1 MDQRKRVS
9 EKNNLKKYSY
19 SKQKID
25 KLDINEVKKTLKSNS
40 ISRGP
45 LIKKFES
52 ELSSVTGSKYSV
64 VVNSGTSALILAVQ
78 SLSLK
83 KNTYIAIPN
92 ITFIA
97 TANSVL
103 LSGFKVLLVDVDS
116 KTGLVNYDT
125 LKKTIKNKNVSC
137 FINVH
142 LNGNLGDLKKI
153 HSLCKKNKIKI
164 IEDACHAL
172 GTTYYFNKKKF
183 KACDNSF
190 SDISTL
196 SFHPA
201 KIITSGEG
209 GALLTNNRKIYQ
221 KALTLMNH
229 GYQKSYIKKKGYK
242 HEYYKIL
249 YAGYNFRLSD
259 INCALGYSQ
268 IKKIKKKLERRH
280 KIANFYDNC
289 FKKSEHFE
297 IVKIRKNVTSAYHLY
312 PLQIKEFNKFNK
324 IKLMNNLKKKNIFTQ
339 IHYMPLNRQP
349 LYKMKNSKFPGS
361 QIYFEKSLSIPMHD
375 DITLSDARRIVNII
389 KNEYAKI

>member
-1 MDQRKRVS
+1 M
-9 EKNNLKKYSY
+9 KKYSY

-25 KLDINEVKKTLKSNS
+25 KLDIIEVKKALYSAN

-45 LIKKFES
+45 LINKFES
-52 ELSSVTGSKYSV
+52 KLSSFTGSKYSIL
-64 VVNSGTSALILAVQ
+64 VNSGTSALILAVQ

-97 TANSVL
+97 SANSVL

-125 LKKTIKNKNVSC
+125 LKKTIRNKNVSC

-142 LNGNLGDLKKI
+142 LNGNLDNLKKI
-153 HSLCKKNKIKI
+153 HNLCKKNKIKI

-172 GTTYYFNKKKF
+172 GTTYVLKKKKF
-183 KACDNSF
+183 KVCDNSF
-190 SDISTL
+190 CDISTL

-209 GALLTNNRKIYQ
+209 GALLTNNYRIYK
-221 KALTLMNH
+221 KALSLMNH
-229 GYQKSYIKKKGYK
+229 GYQKSYIKKKGYR

-249 YAGYNFRLSD
+249 FPGYNFRLSD

-268 IKKIKKKLERRH
+268 IKKIRKKLSHRK
-280 KIANFYDNC
+280 KIANFYDNY
-289 FKKSEHFE
+289 FKKSKFFD
-297 IVKIRKNVTSAYHLY
+297 IIRINKNVSSAYHLY
-312 PLQIKEFNKFNK
+312 PLQIKKFDKINK
-324 IKLMNNLKKKNIFTQ
+324 IKFMNNLKDKNIHTQ
-339 IHYMPLNRQP
+339 IHYLPLNRQP
-349 LYKMKNSKFPGS
+349 LYKLKNSKFPGS
-361 QIYFEKSLSIPMHD
+361 QIYYEKSLSIPMHD
-375 DITLSDARRIVNII
+375 EITLDDARKIANII
-389 KNEYAKI
+389 TDEYSKI